1 MTFDPVK
8 DNFFPAFIAAMT
20 DLGGVRDDRLSL
32 GASRLVVVGNSDFIQ
47 DKFLTEIDLDFFSSA
62 VNTLIDRTNLA
73 GTTPKTKEFFT
84 LNLDDRQIQIIAIWS
99 MLLAPLAAVFAGGVL
114 LWRRRS

>member
-1 MTFDPVK
+1 MGT
-8 DNFFPAFIAAMT
+8 
-20 DLGGVRDDRLSL
+20 
-32 GASRLVVVGNSDFIQ
+32 
-47 DKFLTEIDLDFFSSA
+47 DLDFFSSA
-62 VNTLIDRTNLA
+62 INMLIDRTQLT

-99 MLLAPLAAVFAGGVL
+99 MLVAPLTAALAGVIM